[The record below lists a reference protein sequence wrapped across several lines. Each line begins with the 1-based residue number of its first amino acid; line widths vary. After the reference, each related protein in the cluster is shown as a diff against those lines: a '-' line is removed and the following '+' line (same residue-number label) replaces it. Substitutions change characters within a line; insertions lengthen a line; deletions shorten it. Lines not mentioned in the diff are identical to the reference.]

1 VTQRCSNRNTNAG
14 DQIIICKPTG
24 RKLKEIGL
32 YITAAS
38 FLPIS

>member
-1 VTQRCSNRNTNAG
+1 MFKRNANAG
-14 DQIIICKPTG
+14 DQIIIYKPKG

-32 YITAAS
+32 YIMAAS